1 MVIILSLQLL
11 LYCELS
17 IITLMCVYSDEENR
31 IHELS
36 SEVSRLQDAVQ
47 KQREEMRTLEHD
59 VTRKAAELEVVSLMC
74 FSLS

>member
-1 MVIILSLQLL
+1 MVIILSQQLL
-11 LYCELS
+11 LYCELC